1 MRRSIAETDTIY
13 PVKSLLGVLADSS
26 VLDAEIETF
35 IEAYKIPDSGEDDTE
50 ESIPQYLFTEVDGL
64 RVRYAD
70 RGSGDSVVLLLHGFG
85 GDLDNWLFNLDAL
98 TEKHR
103 VLALDLPG
111 HGQSVKTNVDPSL
124 SGMATFVRK
133 FLDVLSVSSVH
144 VVGHSMGG
152 AIAMQLASDSPETV
166 KSLGLICSAGLGPDI
181 NSDYLRGFVEAQS
194 QQELK
199 LVLEQLFADE
209 SLVNLQLVND
219 LLNYKRIDGVEATLN
234 ALSET
239 LISAGEQT
247 FLTDNIVASGIPVLV
262 IWGKQD
268 RIIPVSH
275 AQNFSAAGGYC
286 VEVEIFDSAGHMVQ
300 MEKAYEVN
308 RSLLNFLA

>member
-1 MRRSIAETDTIY
+1 M
-13 PVKSLLGVLADSS
+13 
-26 VLDAEIETF
+26 
-35 IEAYKIPDSGEDDTE
+35 IPDSEENGEKRDTL
-50 ESIPQYLFTEVDGL
+50 QYLFTEVGGL

-70 RGSGDSVVLLLHGFG
+70 RGFGDSVVLLLHGFG
-85 GDLDNWLFNLDAL
+85 GDLDNWMFNLDSLA
-98 TEKHR
+98 EKHR
-103 VLALDLPG
+103 LLALDLPG

-133 FLDVLSVSSVH
+133 FLDVLSVSSLH

-199 LVLEQLFADE
+199 LVLQQLFVDE

-219 LLNYKRIDGVEATLN
+219 LLNYKRMDGVEATLK

-247 FLTDNIVASGIPVLV
+247 FLTDNIVDSGIPILV

-275 AQNFSAAGGYC
+275 AQNYSAAGGSC
-286 VEVEIFDSAGHMVQ
+286 VEVKIFDYAGHMVQ
-300 MEKAYEVN
+300 MEKAYDVN

>member
-1 MRRSIAETDTIY
+1 
-13 PVKSLLGVLADSS
+13 V
-26 VLDAEIETF
+26 
-35 IEAYKIPDSGEDDTE
+35 IPDSKENGEKRDTL
-50 ESIPQYLFTEVDGL
+50 QYLFTEVGGL

-70 RGSGDSVVLLLHGFG
+70 RGFGDSVVLLLHGFG
-85 GDLDNWLFNLDAL
+85 GDLDNWMFNLDSLA
-98 TEKHR
+98 EKHR

-133 FLDVLSVSSVH
+133 FLDGLSVSSVH

-275 AQNFSAAGGYC
+275 AQNYSAAGGSC

-300 MEKAYEVN
+300 MEKAYDVN

>member
-1 MRRSIAETDTIY
+1 M
-13 PVKSLLGVLADSS
+13 
-26 VLDAEIETF
+26 
-35 IEAYKIPDSGEDDTE
+35 IPDSEENGEKKDTL
-50 ESIPQYLFTEVDGL
+50 QYLFTEVGGL

-70 RGSGDSVVLLLHGFG
+70 RGFGDSVVLLLHGFG
-85 GDLDNWLFNLDAL
+85 GDLDNWMFNLDSLA
-98 TEKHR
+98 EKHR
-103 VLALDLPG
+103 LLALDLPG

-199 LVLEQLFADE
+199 LVLQQLFVDE

-219 LLNYKRIDGVEATLN
+219 LLNYKRMDGVEATLK

-275 AQNFSAAGGYC
+275 AQNYSAAGGSC

-300 MEKAYEVN
+300 MEKAYDVN

>member
-1 MRRSIAETDTIY
+1 
-13 PVKSLLGVLADSS
+13 V
-26 VLDAEIETF
+26 
-35 IEAYKIPDSGEDDTE
+35 IPDSEENGEKSDTL
-50 ESIPQYLFTEVDGL
+50 QYLFTEVGGL

-70 RGSGDSVVLLLHGFG
+70 RGFGDSVVLLLHGFG
-85 GDLDNWLFNLDAL
+85 GDLDNWMFNLDSLA
-98 TEKHR
+98 EKHR

-199 LVLEQLFADE
+199 LVLQQLFVDE

-219 LLNYKRIDGVEATLN
+219 LLNYKRMDGVEASLN

>member
-1 MRRSIAETDTIY
+1 M
-13 PVKSLLGVLADSS
+13 
-26 VLDAEIETF
+26 
-35 IEAYKIPDSGEDDTE
+35 IPDSKENGEKRDTL
-50 ESIPQYLFTEVDGL
+50 QYLFTEVGGL

-70 RGSGDSVVLLLHGFG
+70 RGFGDSVVLLLHGFG
-85 GDLDNWLFNLDAL
+85 GDLDNWMFNLDSLA
-98 TEKHR
+98 EKHR
-103 VLALDLPG
+103 LLALDLPG

>member
-1 MRRSIAETDTIY
+1 M
-13 PVKSLLGVLADSS
+13 
-26 VLDAEIETF
+26 
-35 IEAYKIPDSGEDDTE
+35 IPDSEENGEKRDTL
-50 ESIPQYLFTEVDGL
+50 QYLFTEVGGL

-70 RGSGDSVVLLLHGFG
+70 RGFGDSVVLLLHGFG
-85 GDLDNWLFNLDAL
+85 GDLDNWMFNLDSLA
-98 TEKHR
+98 EKHR
-103 VLALDLPG
+103 LLALDLPG

-181 NSDYLRGFVEAQS
+181 NSDYLRGFIEAQS

-209 SLVNLQLVND
+209 SLVNLQLVNN
-219 LLNYKRIDGVEATLN
+219 LLNYKRMDGVEASLN

-262 IWGKQD
+262 IWGKKD

>member
-1 MRRSIAETDTIY
+1 M
-13 PVKSLLGVLADSS
+13 
-26 VLDAEIETF
+26 
-35 IEAYKIPDSGEDDTE
+35 IPDSEENGEERDT
-50 ESIPQYLFTEVDGL
+50 PQYLFTEVGGL
-64 RVRYAD
+64 RARYAD
-70 RGSGDSVVLLLHGFG
+70 RGFGDSVVLLLHGFG
-85 GDLDNWLFNLDAL
+85 GDLDNWMFNLDSLA
-98 TEKHR
+98 EKHR

-133 FLDVLSVSSVH
+133 FLDGLSVSSVH

-199 LVLEQLFADE
+199 LVLQQLFADE

-275 AQNFSAAGGYC
+275 AQNYSAAGGSC

>member
-1 MRRSIAETDTIY
+1 M
-13 PVKSLLGVLADSS
+13 
-26 VLDAEIETF
+26 
-35 IEAYKIPDSGEDDTE
+35 IPDSEENGEKRDTL
-50 ESIPQYLFTEVDGL
+50 QYLFTEVGGL

-70 RGSGDSVVLLLHGFG
+70 RGFGDSVVLLLHGFG
-85 GDLDNWLFNLDAL
+85 GDLDNWMFNLDSLA
-98 TEKHR
+98 EKHR
-103 VLALDLPG
+103 LLALDLPG

-209 SLVNLQLVND
+209 SLVNLQLVNN
-219 LLNYKRIDGVEATLN
+219 LLNYKRMDGVEATLK

>member
-1 MRRSIAETDTIY
+1 
-13 PVKSLLGVLADSS
+13 V
-26 VLDAEIETF
+26 
-35 IEAYKIPDSGEDDTE
+35 IPDSEENGEKKDTL
-50 ESIPQYLFTEVDGL
+50 QYLFTEVGGL

-70 RGSGDSVVLLLHGFG
+70 RGFGDSVVLLLHGFG
-85 GDLDNWLFNLDAL
+85 GDLDNWMFNLDSLA
-98 TEKHR
+98 EKHR
-103 VLALDLPG
+103 LLALDLPG

-199 LVLEQLFADE
+199 LVLQQLFVDE

-219 LLNYKRIDGVEATLN
+219 LLNYKRMDGVEATLK

-247 FLTDNIVASGIPVLV
+247 FLNDNIVASGIPVLV

-275 AQNFSAAGGYC
+275 AQNYSAAGGSC

>member
-1 MRRSIAETDTIY
+1 MDT
-13 PVKSLLGVLADSS
+13 PK
-26 VLDAEIETF
+26 
-35 IEAYKIPDSGEDDTE
+35 
-50 ESIPQYLFTEVDGL
+50 YLFTEVGGL

-70 RGSGDSVVLLLHGFG
+70 RGFGDSVVLLLHGFG
-85 GDLDNWLFNLDAL
+85 GDLDNWMFNLDSLA
-98 TEKHR
+98 EKHR
-103 VLALDLPG
+103 VLSLDLPG

-133 FLDVLSVSSVH
+133 FLDGHSVSSVH

-199 LVLEQLFADE
+199 LVLQQLFVDE

-275 AQNFSAAGGYC
+275 AQNYSAAGGSC

-300 MEKAYEVN
+300 MEKAHDVN

>member
-1 MRRSIAETDTIY
+1 M
-13 PVKSLLGVLADSS
+13 
-26 VLDAEIETF
+26 
-35 IEAYKIPDSGEDDTE
+35 IPDSKENGEKRDTL
-50 ESIPQYLFTEVDGL
+50 QYLFTEVGGL

-70 RGSGDSVVLLLHGFG
+70 RGFGDSVVLLLHGFG
-85 GDLDNWLFNLDAL
+85 GDLDNWMFNLDSLA
-98 TEKHR
+98 EKHR
-103 VLALDLPG
+103 LLALDLPG

-133 FLDVLSVSSVH
+133 FLDVLSVSSLH

-219 LLNYKRIDGVEATLN
+219 LLNYKRMDGVEATLK

>member
-1 MRRSIAETDTIY
+1 M
-13 PVKSLLGVLADSS
+13 
-26 VLDAEIETF
+26 
-35 IEAYKIPDSGEDDTE
+35 IPDSEENGEKKDTL
-50 ESIPQYLFTEVDGL
+50 QYLFTEVGGL
-64 RVRYAD
+64 RVRYVD
-70 RGSGDSVVLLLHGFG
+70 RGFGDSVVLLLHGFG
-85 GDLDNWLFNLDAL
+85 GDLDNWMFNLDSLA
-98 TEKHR
+98 EKHR
-103 VLALDLPG
+103 LLALDLPG

-133 FLDVLSVSSVH
+133 FLDGLSVSSVH

-199 LVLEQLFADE
+199 LVLQQLFADE

-275 AQNFSAAGGYC
+275 AQNYSAAGGSC

-300 MEKAYEVN
+300 MEKAYDVN

>member
-1 MRRSIAETDTIY
+1 M
-13 PVKSLLGVLADSS
+13 
-26 VLDAEIETF
+26 
-35 IEAYKIPDSGEDDTE
+35 IPDSKENGEKRDTL
-50 ESIPQYLFTEVDGL
+50 QYLFTEVGGL

-70 RGSGDSVVLLLHGFG
+70 RGFGDSVVLLLHGFG
-85 GDLDNWLFNLDAL
+85 GDLDNWMFNLDSLA
-98 TEKHR
+98 EKHR
-103 VLALDLPG
+103 LLALDLPG

-209 SLVNLQLVND
+209 SLVNLQLVNN
-219 LLNYKRIDGVEATLN
+219 LLNYKRMDGVEASLN

-275 AQNFSAAGGYC
+275 AQNFSAAGGCC

>member
-1 MRRSIAETDTIY
+1 M
-13 PVKSLLGVLADSS
+13 
-26 VLDAEIETF
+26 
-35 IEAYKIPDSGEDDTE
+35 IPDSEENGEKRDTL
-50 ESIPQYLFTEVDGL
+50 QYLFTEVGGL

-70 RGSGDSVVLLLHGFG
+70 RGFADTVVLLLHGFG
-85 GDLDNWLFNLDAL
+85 GDLDNWMFNLDSLA
-98 TEKHR
+98 EKHR
-103 VLALDLPG
+103 LLALDLPG

-199 LVLEQLFADE
+199 LVLQQLFADE

-219 LLNYKRIDGVEATLN
+219 LLNYKRMDGVEATLK

-275 AQNFSAAGGYC
+275 AQNYSVAGGSC

-300 MEKAYEVN
+300 MEKAYDVN

>member
-1 MRRSIAETDTIY
+1 M
-13 PVKSLLGVLADSS
+13 
-26 VLDAEIETF
+26 
-35 IEAYKIPDSGEDDTE
+35 IPDSEENGEKRDTL
-50 ESIPQYLFTEVDGL
+50 QYLFTEVGGL

-70 RGSGDSVVLLLHGFG
+70 RGFGDSVVLLLHGFG
-85 GDLDNWLFNLDAL
+85 GDLDNWMFNLDSLA
-98 TEKHR
+98 EKHR
-103 VLALDLPG
+103 LLALDLPG

-124 SGMATFVRK
+124 SGMATFVSK

-199 LVLEQLFADE
+199 LVLQQLFADE

-275 AQNFSAAGGYC
+275 AQNYSAAGGSC

-300 MEKAYEVN
+300 MEKAHDVN

>member
-1 MRRSIAETDTIY
+1 M
-13 PVKSLLGVLADSS
+13 
-26 VLDAEIETF
+26 
-35 IEAYKIPDSGEDDTE
+35 IPDSEENGEKKDTL
-50 ESIPQYLFTEVDGL
+50 QYLFTEVGGL

-70 RGSGDSVVLLLHGFG
+70 RGFGDSVVLLLHGFG
-85 GDLDNWLFNLDAL
+85 GDLDNWMFNLDSLAD
-98 TEKHR
+98 KHR
-103 VLALDLPG
+103 LLALDLPG
-111 HGQSVKTNVDPSL
+111 HGESGKTIPEPSI
-124 SGMATFVRK
+124 SGLAKFVGK
-133 FLDVLSVSSVH
+133 FLEVVGVPSAH
-144 VVGHSMGG
+144 IVGHSMGG

-181 NSDYLRGFVEAQS
+181 NSDYLRGFIEAQS

-209 SLVNLQLVND
+209 SLVNLQLVNN
-219 LLNYKRIDGVEATLN
+219 LLNYKRMDGVEASLN

>member
-1 MRRSIAETDTIY
+1 M
-13 PVKSLLGVLADSS
+13 
-26 VLDAEIETF
+26 
-35 IEAYKIPDSGEDDTE
+35 IPDSKENGEKRDTL
-50 ESIPQYLFTEVDGL
+50 QYLFTEVGGL

-70 RGSGDSVVLLLHGFG
+70 RGFGDSVVLLLHGFG
-85 GDLDNWLFNLDAL
+85 GDLDNWMFNLDSLA
-98 TEKHR
+98 EKHR

-199 LVLEQLFADE
+199 LVLQQLFADE

-239 LISAGEQT
+239 LISAGEHT

-275 AQNFSAAGGYC
+275 AQNYSAAGGSC

-300 MEKAYEVN
+300 MEKAYDVN

>member
-1 MRRSIAETDTIY
+1 M
-13 PVKSLLGVLADSS
+13 
-26 VLDAEIETF
+26 
-35 IEAYKIPDSGEDDTE
+35 IPDSEENGEKKDTL
-50 ESIPQYLFTEVDGL
+50 QYLFTEVGGL

-70 RGSGDSVVLLLHGFG
+70 RGFGDSVVLLLHGFG
-85 GDLDNWLFNLDAL
+85 GDLDNWMFNLDSLA
-98 TEKHR
+98 EKHR
-103 VLALDLPG
+103 LLALDLPG

-209 SLVNLQLVND
+209 SLVNLQLVNN
-219 LLNYKRIDGVEATLN
+219 LLNYKRMDGVEASLN

-275 AQNFSAAGGYC
+275 AQKFSAAGGYC

>member
-1 MRRSIAETDTIY
+1 
-13 PVKSLLGVLADSS
+13 V
-26 VLDAEIETF
+26 
-35 IEAYKIPDSGEDDTE
+35 IPDSEENGEKRDTL
-50 ESIPQYLFTEVDGL
+50 QYLFTEVGGL

-70 RGSGDSVVLLLHGFG
+70 RGFGDSVVLLLHGFG
-85 GDLDNWLFNLDAL
+85 GDLDNWMFNLDSLA
-98 TEKHR
+98 EKHR

-199 LVLEQLFADE
+199 LVLQQLFADE

-300 MEKAYEVN
+300 MEKAYDVN

>member
-1 MRRSIAETDTIY
+1 M
-13 PVKSLLGVLADSS
+13 
-26 VLDAEIETF
+26 
-35 IEAYKIPDSGEDDTE
+35 IPDSEENGEKRDTL
-50 ESIPQYLFTEVDGL
+50 QYLFTEVGGF

-70 RGSGDSVVLLLHGFG
+70 RGFGDSVVLLLHGFG
-85 GDLDNWLFNLDAL
+85 GDLDNWMFNLDSLA
-98 TEKHR
+98 EKHR

-133 FLDVLSVSSVH
+133 FLDGLSVSSVH

-199 LVLEQLFADE
+199 LVLQQLFADE
-209 SLVNLQLVND
+209 SLVNLQLVNN
-219 LLNYKRIDGVEATLN
+219 LLNYKRMDGVEASLN

-275 AQNFSAAGGYC
+275 AQNYSAAGGSC

-300 MEKAYEVN
+300 MEKAYDVN

>member
-1 MRRSIAETDTIY
+1 M
-13 PVKSLLGVLADSS
+13 
-26 VLDAEIETF
+26 
-35 IEAYKIPDSGEDDTE
+35 IPDSEENGEKRDTL
-50 ESIPQYLFTEVDGL
+50 QYLFTEVGGL

-70 RGSGDSVVLLLHGFG
+70 RGFGDSVVLLLHGFG
-85 GDLDNWLFNLDAL
+85 GDLDNWMFNLDSLA
-98 TEKHR
+98 EKHR

-124 SGMATFVRK
+124 SGMATFISK
-133 FLDVLSVSSVH
+133 FLDVFSVSSVH

-152 AIAMQLASDSPETV
+152 AIAMQLASDSPKTV

-199 LVLEQLFADE
+199 LVLQQLFADE

-275 AQNFSAAGGYC
+275 AQNYSAAGGSC

-300 MEKAYEVN
+300 MEKAHDVN

>member
-1 MRRSIAETDTIY
+1 M
-13 PVKSLLGVLADSS
+13 
-26 VLDAEIETF
+26 
-35 IEAYKIPDSGEDDTE
+35 IPDSEENGEKRDTL
-50 ESIPQYLFTEVDGL
+50 QYLFTEVGGL

-70 RGSGDSVVLLLHGFG
+70 RGFGDSVVLLLHGFG
-85 GDLDNWLFNLDAL
+85 GDLDNWMFNLDSLA
-98 TEKHR
+98 EKHR
-103 VLALDLPG
+103 LLALDLPG

-124 SGMATFVRK
+124 PGMATFVRK

-199 LVLEQLFADE
+199 LVLQQLFADE
-209 SLVNLQLVND
+209 SLVNLQLVNN
-219 LLNYKRIDGVEATLN
+219 LLNYKRMDGVEASLN

-275 AQNFSAAGGYC
+275 AQNYSAAGGSC

-300 MEKAYEVN
+300 MEKAYDVN

>member
-1 MRRSIAETDTIY
+1 
-13 PVKSLLGVLADSS
+13 
-26 VLDAEIETF
+26 
-35 IEAYKIPDSGEDDTE
+35 
-50 ESIPQYLFTEVDGL
+50 
-64 RVRYAD
+64 
-70 RGSGDSVVLLLHGFG
+70 
-85 GDLDNWLFNLDAL
+85 
-98 TEKHR
+98 
-103 VLALDLPG
+103 
-111 HGQSVKTNVDPSL
+111 
-124 SGMATFVRK
+124 MATFVRK
-133 FLDVLSVSSVH
+133 FLDVLSVSSLH

-199 LVLEQLFADE
+199 LVLQQLFVDE

-219 LLNYKRIDGVEATLN
+219 LLNYKRMDGVEATLK

-275 AQNFSAAGGYC
+275 AQNYSAAGGSC

>member
-1 MRRSIAETDTIY
+1 MDTPEY
-13 PVKSLLGVLADSS
+13 
-26 VLDAEIETF
+26 
-35 IEAYKIPDSGEDDTE
+35 
-50 ESIPQYLFTEVDGL
+50 QFTEVGGL

-70 RGSGDSVVLLLHGFG
+70 RGFGDSVVLLLHGFG
-85 GDLDNWLFNLDAL
+85 GDLDNWMFNLDSLA
-98 TEKHR
+98 EKHR

-199 LVLEQLFADE
+199 LVLQQLFADE

-247 FLTDNIVASGIPVLV
+247 ILTDNIVASGIPVLV

-275 AQNFSAAGGYC
+275 AQNYSAAGGSC

-300 MEKAYEVN
+300 MEKAHDVN

>member
-1 MRRSIAETDTIY
+1 M
-13 PVKSLLGVLADSS
+13 
-26 VLDAEIETF
+26 
-35 IEAYKIPDSGEDDTE
+35 IPDSEENGEKRDTL
-50 ESIPQYLFTEVDGL
+50 QYLFTEVGGL

-70 RGSGDSVVLLLHGFG
+70 RGFGDSVVLLLHGFG
-85 GDLDNWLFNLDAL
+85 GDLDNWMFNLDSLA
-98 TEKHR
+98 EKHR
-103 VLALDLPG
+103 LLALDLPG

-133 FLDVLSVSSVH
+133 FLDGLSVSSVH

-199 LVLEQLFADE
+199 LVLQQLFADE

>member
-1 MRRSIAETDTIY
+1 M
-13 PVKSLLGVLADSS
+13 
-26 VLDAEIETF
+26 
-35 IEAYKIPDSGEDDTE
+35 IPDSKENGEKRDTL
-50 ESIPQYLFTEVDGL
+50 QYLFTEVGGL

-70 RGSGDSVVLLLHGFG
+70 RGFGDSVVLLLHGFG
-85 GDLDNWLFNLDAL
+85 GDLDNWMFNLDSLA
-98 TEKHR
+98 EKHR
-103 VLALDLPG
+103 LLALDLPG

-199 LVLEQLFADE
+199 LVLQQLFADE

-219 LLNYKRIDGVEATLN
+219 LLNYKRMDGVEATLN

-275 AQNFSAAGGYC
+275 AQNFSAAGGSC

>member
-1 MRRSIAETDTIY
+1 M
-13 PVKSLLGVLADSS
+13 
-26 VLDAEIETF
+26 
-35 IEAYKIPDSGEDDTE
+35 IPDSEENGEKRDTL
-50 ESIPQYLFTEVDGL
+50 QYLFTEVGGF

-70 RGSGDSVVLLLHGFG
+70 RGFGDSVVLLLHGFG
-85 GDLDNWLFNLDAL
+85 GDLDNWMFNLDSLA
-98 TEKHR
+98 EKHR

-133 FLDVLSVSSVH
+133 FLDGLSVSSVH

-199 LVLEQLFADE
+199 LVLQQLFADE

-275 AQNFSAAGGYC
+275 AQNYSAAGGSC

>member
-1 MRRSIAETDTIY
+1 
-13 PVKSLLGVLADSS
+13 V
-26 VLDAEIETF
+26 
-35 IEAYKIPDSGEDDTE
+35 IPDSEENGEKRDTL
-50 ESIPQYLFTEVDGL
+50 QYLFTEVGGL

-70 RGSGDSVVLLLHGFG
+70 RGFGDSVVLLLHGFG
-85 GDLDNWLFNLDAL
+85 GDLDNWMFNLDSLA
-98 TEKHR
+98 EKHR

-199 LVLEQLFADE
+199 LVLQQLFADE

-275 AQNFSAAGGYC
+275 AQNYSAAGGSC

-300 MEKAYEVN
+300 MEKAYDVN

>member
-1 MRRSIAETDTIY
+1 M
-13 PVKSLLGVLADSS
+13 
-26 VLDAEIETF
+26 
-35 IEAYKIPDSGEDDTE
+35 IPDSKENGEKRDTL
-50 ESIPQYLFTEVDGL
+50 QYLFTEVGGL

-70 RGSGDSVVLLLHGFG
+70 RGFGDSVVLLLHGFG
-85 GDLDNWLFNLDAL
+85 GDLDNWMFNLDSLA
-98 TEKHR
+98 EKHR
-103 VLALDLPG
+103 LLALDLPG

-209 SLVNLQLVND
+209 SLVNLQLVNN
-219 LLNYKRIDGVEATLN
+219 LLNYKRMDGVEASLN

-262 IWGKQD
+262 IQLCYCYMALAVTWTIGCLILTLLRTNTGYWLWIFRDMENPEKLFRNLQFTD
-268 RIIPVSH
+268 WQSLS
-275 AQNFSAAGGYC
+275 ANFWRLSVC
-286 VEVEIFDSAGHMVQ
+286 RRHI
-300 MEKAYEVN
+300 
-308 RSLLNFLA
+308 

>member
-1 MRRSIAETDTIY
+1 M
-13 PVKSLLGVLADSS
+13 
-26 VLDAEIETF
+26 
-35 IEAYKIPDSGEDDTE
+35 IPDSKENGEKRDTL
-50 ESIPQYLFTEVDGL
+50 QYLFTEVGGL

-70 RGSGDSVVLLLHGFG
+70 RGFGDSVVLLLHGFG
-85 GDLDNWLFNLDAL
+85 GDLDNWMFNLDSLA
-98 TEKHR
+98 EKHR
-103 VLALDLPG
+103 LLALDLPG

-133 FLDVLSVSSVH
+133 FLDGLSVSSVH

-209 SLVNLQLVND
+209 SLVNLQLVNN
-219 LLNYKRIDGVEATLN
+219 LLNYKRMDGVEATLK

>member
-1 MRRSIAETDTIY
+1 M
-13 PVKSLLGVLADSS
+13 
-26 VLDAEIETF
+26 
-35 IEAYKIPDSGEDDTE
+35 IPDSEENGEKRDTL
-50 ESIPQYLFTEVDGL
+50 QYLFTEVGGF

-70 RGSGDSVVLLLHGFG
+70 RGFGDSVVLLLHGFG
-85 GDLDNWLFNLDAL
+85 GDLDNWMFNLDSLA
-98 TEKHR
+98 EKHR

-124 SGMATFVRK
+124 SGMATFVSK
-133 FLDVLSVSSVH
+133 FLDVLSVSSVN

-166 KSLGLICSAGLGPDI
+166 RSLGLICSAGLGPDI

-199 LVLEQLFADE
+199 LVLQQLFADE

-239 LISAGEQT
+239 LISAGEHT

-275 AQNFSAAGGYC
+275 AQNYSAAGGSC

-300 MEKAYEVN
+300 MEKAHDVN

>member
-1 MRRSIAETDTIY
+1 M
-13 PVKSLLGVLADSS
+13 
-26 VLDAEIETF
+26 
-35 IEAYKIPDSGEDDTE
+35 IPDSEENGEKKDTL
-50 ESIPQYLFTEVDGL
+50 QYLFTEVGGL

-70 RGSGDSVVLLLHGFG
+70 RGFGDSVVLLLHGFG
-85 GDLDNWLFNLDAL
+85 GDLDNWMFNLDSLA
-98 TEKHR
+98 EKHR
-103 VLALDLPG
+103 LLALDLPG
-111 HGQSVKTNVDPSL
+111 HGQSVNKNVDPSL

-199 LVLEQLFADE
+199 LVLQQLFVDE

-219 LLNYKRIDGVEATLN
+219 LLNYKRMDGVEATLK

>member
-1 MRRSIAETDTIY
+1 M
-13 PVKSLLGVLADSS
+13 
-26 VLDAEIETF
+26 
-35 IEAYKIPDSGEDDTE
+35 IPDSEENGEKRDTL
-50 ESIPQYLFTEVDGL
+50 QYLFTEVGGL

-70 RGSGDSVVLLLHGFG
+70 RGFGDSVVLLLHGFG
-85 GDLDNWLFNLDAL
+85 GDLDNWMFNLDSLA
-98 TEKHR
+98 EKHR

-124 SGMATFVRK
+124 SGMATFVSK
-133 FLDVLSVSSVH
+133 FLDVLSVSSVN

-166 KSLGLICSAGLGPDI
+166 RSLGLICSAGLGPDI

-199 LVLEQLFADE
+199 LVLQQLFADE

-275 AQNFSAAGGYC
+275 AQNYSAAGGSC

-300 MEKAYEVN
+300 MEKAHDVN

>member
-1 MRRSIAETDTIY
+1 M
-13 PVKSLLGVLADSS
+13 
-26 VLDAEIETF
+26 
-35 IEAYKIPDSGEDDTE
+35 IPDSEENGEKKDTL
-50 ESIPQYLFTEVDGL
+50 QYLFTEVGGL
-64 RVRYAD
+64 RVRYVD
-70 RGSGDSVVLLLHGFG
+70 RGFGDSVVLLLHGFG
-85 GDLDNWLFNLDAL
+85 GDLDNWMFNLDSLA
-98 TEKHR
+98 EKHR
-103 VLALDLPG
+103 LLALDLPG

-133 FLDVLSVSSVH
+133 FLDVLSVSSLH

-199 LVLEQLFADE
+199 LVLQQLFADE

-275 AQNFSAAGGYC
+275 AQNYSAAGGSC

-300 MEKAYEVN
+300 MEKAYDVN

>member
-1 MRRSIAETDTIY
+1 VILDSEENGKKMDT
-13 PVKSLLGVLADSS
+13 
-26 VLDAEIETF
+26 
-35 IEAYKIPDSGEDDTE
+35 
-50 ESIPQYLFTEVDGL
+50 PQYQFTEVGGL

-70 RGSGDSVVLLLHGFG
+70 RGFGDSVVLLLHGFG
-85 GDLDNWLFNLDAL
+85 GDLGNWMFNLDSLA
-98 TEKHR
+98 EKHR

-124 SGMATFVRK
+124 SGMATFVSK
-133 FLDVLSVSSVH
+133 FLDVLSVSTVN

-166 KSLGLICSAGLGPDI
+166 RSLGLICSAGLGPDI
-181 NSDYLRGFVEAQS
+181 NSDYLRGFVEAQTH
-194 QQELK
+194 QELK
-199 LVLEQLFADE
+199 LVLQQLFADE

-219 LLNYKRIDGVEATLN
+219 ILNYKRIDGVEATLN
-234 ALSET
+234 ALSKT

-275 AQNFSAAGGYC
+275 AQNYSAAGGSC

-300 MEKAYEVN
+300 MEKAHDVN